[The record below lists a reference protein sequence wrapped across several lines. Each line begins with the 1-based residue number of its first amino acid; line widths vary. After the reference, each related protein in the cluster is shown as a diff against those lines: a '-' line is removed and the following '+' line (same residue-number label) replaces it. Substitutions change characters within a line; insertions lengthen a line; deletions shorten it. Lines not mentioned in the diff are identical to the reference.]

1 MTRYLVLF
9 VFTILLTAIPANA
22 QRKLRV
28 DVKDVIV
35 KEAKG
40 NSITL
45 DVSWGYIEQ
54 DNLKRPDEIMVIAVF
69 VDAKGKERKSVVNLA
84 VGSSGALP
92 TSAKVVINHEE
103 QIVSPRD
110 IRFVV
115 TVTPKIKDGTSNTI
129 AGKKEITLRV
139 NPAN

>member
-1 MTRYLVLF
+1 MLRYLILF
-9 VFTILLTAIPANA
+9 IFAIFLAAIPANA

-28 DVKDVIV
+28 DVKDIVV

-40 NSITL
+40 SSIAL

-54 DNLKRPDEIMVIAVF
+54 DNLRKPDEIMVIAVF
-69 VDAKGKERKSVVNLA
+69 VDSKGKERKSVINLP
-84 VGSSGALP
+84 VSQGGTLP
-92 TSAKVVINHEE
+92 TSTRVVINHEE

-139 NPAN
+139 NPTN